1 MVNLYHRFNLI
12 KECEFSK
19 EKIVAELQKYKLKN
33 NLKYSIFFPN
43 EEGRTEERKV
53 KVKKGYLIFLRS
65 PDLSESFA

>member
-43 EEGRTEERKV
+43 EEGRTEERKGKGQERLFDIF
-53 KVKKGYLIFLRS
+53 KVTRPK
-65 PDLSESFA
+65 